1 MQKVIKETFI
11 KDIKNLNDDKL
22 KQNLSKIIKQIETT
36 EHLFL
41 LDNVKKLNGYDKY
54 YRIKVGNYRIGIY
67 YDKNVIFLVR
77 FLHRK
82 EIYRYFP

>member
-1 MQKVIKETFI
+1 MQKIIKETFT
-11 KDIKNLNDDKL
+11 KEIKNLTDDIVKL
-22 KQNLSKIIKQIETT
+22 KLSKIIKQIETT

-41 LDNVKKLNGYDKY
+41 LENVKKLNGYDKY

-67 YDKNVIFLVR
+67 YDQNILVLVR

-82 EIYRYFP
+82 EIYRFFP